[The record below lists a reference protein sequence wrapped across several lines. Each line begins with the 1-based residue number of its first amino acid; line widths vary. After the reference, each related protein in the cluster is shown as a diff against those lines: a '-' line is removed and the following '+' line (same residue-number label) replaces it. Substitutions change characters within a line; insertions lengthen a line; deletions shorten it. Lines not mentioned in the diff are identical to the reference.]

1 MSVSRAVIRLWVF
14 GSAFW
19 IALWGWNDFRKCI
32 AAPKG
37 VLFCPIAFNSNA
49 LVRTDYL
56 HALYFVF
63 GPSLLSLA
71 GGLACWW
78 LMLRLQRQLEQE

>member
-1 MSVSRAVIRLWVF
+1 MSTSRAVIRLWVF
-14 GSAFW
+14 ASVFW
-19 IALWGWNDFRKCI
+19 IGLWSWNDIRKCI

-37 VLFCPIAFNSNA
+37 MLFCPLTLNGDT

-56 HALYFVF
+56 HTLYFVF

-78 LMLRLQRQLEQE
+78 LILRLQRRLEQE